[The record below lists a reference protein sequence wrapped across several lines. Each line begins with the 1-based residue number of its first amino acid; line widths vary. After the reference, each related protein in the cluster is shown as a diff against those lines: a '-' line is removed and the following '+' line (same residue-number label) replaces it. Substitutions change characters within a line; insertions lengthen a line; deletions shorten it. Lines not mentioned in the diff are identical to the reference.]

1 MSGVTFNRNRV
12 KLKKLLGI
20 RARLALLALILVAPL
35 MLERVRSLEE
45 TRSKQIAAASE
56 EFANITQHSA
66 DTQRE
71 VISSVETMLK
81 SAAYI
86 RASGGIARS
95 CEILRASLPTNLP
108 WIRSIMIVAKDGLVQ
123 CSTLNM
129 QVGLNLGDR
138 EYFRKAQETRDFVFS
153 DYLFGK
159 TNGRPMMM
167 AAYPVAAINPEEDAV
182 VVAGINIDWLSK
194 IMTNLGGRPGISSL
208 LVDSAGIVIAAPAD
222 QSSMIGRPLDNVP
235 LLSAI
240 AEKALSSDT
249 PDGFAFIYRRP
260 TAPNA
265 SISFARI
272 SGTQSRLI
280 VSIDEAKVTAAIN
293 REIRTAYLQL
303 GFVCLF
309 VLLGALIGAEKLIIN
324 PIEVMTGMAKRFG
337 EGDWSARV
345 ARNKLPSEFMPLAR
359 AFNAMAAQLSQRERE
374 LVATNDRLT
383 VMASIDMLSGLA
395 NRRGFQSR
403 LDFEWMKAQQ
413 YNSELSLLMI
423 DVDHFKLYNDTYG
436 HPEGDACLT
445 RLGETLAGIAADTMG
460 FAGRY
465 GGEEFCLLLPNT
477 DSLKALEIGETV
489 RAAVRTSAIPHVT
502 SSHQTVTVSIGVAAT
517 LPNDTQRPGDLI
529 EAADAALYAAKHR
542 GRNTVV
548 EHGFT
553 QADRRSR
560 DGAGGVA
567 ISRSRIP
574 AAPQPGAGYTKSR
587 KQPHAK
593 KGIWLGIAALF
604 LHCQSCGTT
613 RQGPSPRPEAESLS
627 PSPAA
632 RARPRVRSR

>member
-1 MSGVTFNRNRV
+1 MRGKQMSGVTFNRNRL

-20 RARLALLALILVAPL
+20 RARLAVLALLLVAPL
-35 MLERVRSLEE
+35 MLDRVRSLEDAR
-45 TRSKQIAAASE
+45 TKQIALAAE
-56 EFANITQHSA
+56 EYATIAQHSA
-66 DTQRE
+66 ETQRE

-86 RASGGIARS
+86 RASSGIGRS

-108 WIRSIMIVAKDGLVQ
+108 WIRSIMLVSKEGVVQ
-123 CSTLNM
+123 CSTMNI
-129 QVGLNLGDR
+129 QVGMNIGDR
-138 EYFRKAQETRDFVFS
+138 DYFRKARQTRDFVFS

-159 TNGRPMMM
+159 TSNRPIMM
-167 AAYPVAAINPEEDAV
+167 AAYPVAAINPEEDSV
-182 VVAGINIDWLSK
+182 VVAGMNLDWLSK
-194 IMTNLGGRPGISSL
+194 IMAKLGGRPGISSVL
-208 LVDSAGIVIAAPAD
+208 IDSTGVVLAAPPD
-222 QSSMIGRPLDNVP
+222 QASMIGQPLDNVP

-240 AEKALSSDT
+240 AYKALSSNSET
-249 PDGFAFIYRRP
+249 GTISFTASDGSRR
-260 TAPNA
+260 A
-265 SISFARI
+265 ISFARI
-272 SGTQSRLI
+272 PGTLSRLI

-309 VLLGALIGAEKLIIN
+309 VLLGALIGAEKLIIK
-324 PIEVMTGMAKRFG
+324 PIEVMTGMARRFG
-337 EGDWSARV
+337 EGDSSARV
-345 ARNKLPSEFMPLAR
+345 SRDRLPAEFMPLAR
-359 AFNAMAAQLSQRERE
+359 AFNAMAARLSQRERE

-413 YNSELSLLMI
+413 FNSELSLLMI

-436 HPEGDACLT
+436 HPEGDTCLA
-445 RLGETLAGIAADTMG
+445 RLGEALAGIAAGTMG

-477 DSLKALEIGETV
+477 GPVQALEIGETV
-489 RAAVRTSAIPHVT
+489 RAAVQDLGMPHIT

-517 LPNDTQRPGDLI
+517 LPSDAQSPGDLV

-548 EHGFT
+548 EHGF
-553 QADRRSR
+553 AKPVDE
-560 DGAGGVA
+560 AGMAMTG
-567 ISRSRIP
+567 
-574 AAPQPGAGYTKSR
+574 
-587 KQPHAK
+587 
-593 KGIWLGIAALF
+593 
-604 LHCQSCGTT
+604 
-613 RQGPSPRPEAESLS
+613 
-627 PSPAA
+627 
-632 RARPRVRSR
+632 

>member
-20 RARLALLALILVAPL
+20 RARLALLALLLVAPL
-35 MLERVRSLEE
+35 MVERVRSLDD
-45 TRSKQIAAASE
+45 TRTRQLAAASE
-56 EFANITQHSA
+56 EFVNITQHSA

-86 RASGGIARS
+86 RASGGVARS
-95 CEILRASLPTNLP
+95 CEILRASLPSNLP
-108 WIRSIMIVAKDGLVQ
+108 WIRSIMIAAKDGLVQ
-123 CSTLNM
+123 CSTLNY

-159 TNGRPMMM
+159 TNGRPMLM

-182 VVAGINIDWLSK
+182 VVAGINIDWLSR
-194 IMTNLGGRPGISSL
+194 IMNNLGGRPGISSL
-208 LVDSAGIVIAAPAD
+208 LVDGSGVVVAAPSD
-222 QSSMIGRPLDNVP
+222 QASMIGRPLDNVP
-235 LLSAI
+235 LLAAI
-240 AEKALSSDT
+240 AEKALSSDAPT
-249 PDGFAFIYRRP
+249 GSLSFTAPDGARRV
-260 TAPNA
+260 
-265 SISFARI
+265 ISFARI

-280 VSIDEAKVTAAIN
+280 VSIDEARVTAAIN

-324 PIEVMTGMAKRFG
+324 PIEVMTGMARRFG

-345 ARNKLPSEFMPLAR
+345 VRNKLPSEFTPLAR

-383 VMASIDMLSGLA
+383 VIASIDMLSGLA

-445 RLGETLAGIAADTMG
+445 RLGEALAGIAADTMG

-477 DSLKALEIGETV
+477 DSQKALAIGETV
-489 RAAVRTSAIPHVT
+489 RAAVQSLGIPHGT
-502 SSHQTVTVSIGVAAT
+502 SSHKTVTVSVGLATT
-517 LPNDTQRPGDLI
+517 LPSDMQRPGDLI

-553 QADRRSR
+553 RLIDE
-560 DGAGGVA
+560 AGMA
-567 ISRSRIP
+567 L
-574 AAPQPGAGYTKSR
+574 AG
-587 KQPHAK
+587 
-593 KGIWLGIAALF
+593 
-604 LHCQSCGTT
+604 
-613 RQGPSPRPEAESLS
+613 
-627 PSPAA
+627 
-632 RARPRVRSR
+632 